1 MKSLQAE
8 QRLIFYLLNKFIK
21 DTYLLCLLNIL
32 NLSLFHIVVKKQS
45 PGSSH
50 ESLRIFSSLRC
61 EEKIFWICFVQRTQ
75 KDSVMLK
82 IYFKREE
89 FHQKKIYPVK
99 WTNRFEEEVHSPVT
113 QVLLHIWITNTKVKM
128 RTKKFRLLVF
138 QT

>member
-32 NLSLFHIVVKKQS
+32 NLSLFHIAVKKQS

-89 FHQKKIYPVK
+89 FHQKKKYILLNELTGLRRRCTVQLLK
-99 WTNRFEEEVHSPVT
+99 SFFIFES
-113 QVLLHIWITNTKVKM
+113 
-128 RTKKFRLLVF
+128 
-138 QT
+138 